1 MQLLLRSG
9 GQRMA
14 VDMERAGDQLVHVGE
29 YSYRPTQ
36 MARRVRR
43 LATQM
48 WGGDLA
54 PGILEQRLTFE
65 ALESGTTMGPWGD
78 SGSFSPTS
86 GSVVTLGRWDED
98 GSVGIALHELAH
110 EMHLRS
116 GGYDNSDGVL
126 REALSLLAERESGL
140 RRSFEREPYYT
151 ASNLVNQ
158 LCELSAFARQPF
170 AKRWG
175 ELVAL
180 TSDVGLADLVNF
192 YLDRSERLG
201 LGRWLKRYSENLE
214 LRDAL
219 LNHLAVVSL
228 RYSLNYRRHLIEQFV
243 RCPREI
249 TPEQLGYVLESI
261 TTLDRRYPNDDLGQ
275 IIDFCFAPHTRQRR
289 RMFAVGS

>member
-9 GQRMA
+9 VQHMA
-14 VDMERAGDQLVHVGE
+14 INMEQAGDQTVQVGE

-48 WGGDLA
+48 WGSDLA

-65 ALESGTTMGPWGD
+65 AFDGKMTVGSWGD
-78 SGSFSPTS
+78 SGSFSPAS
-86 GSVVTLGRWDED
+86 GSVVSLGRWDED

-116 GGYDNSDGVL
+116 GGYDHSDGVI
-126 REALSLLAERESGL
+126 REALSLLAEREAGL
-140 RRSFEREPYYT
+140 NRSFEREPYYT
-151 ASNLVNQ
+151 ASNLISQ
-158 LCELSAFARQPF
+158 LCELSTFDRQPF
-170 AKRWG
+170 AKRWAEIVG
-175 ELVAL
+175 L
-180 TSDVGLADLVNF
+180 TNDVGLSDLVNF

-214 LRDAL
+214 LRDGV
-219 LNHLAVVSL
+219 LNQIAAVSL
-228 RYSLNYRRHLIEQFV
+228 RYSLNYRRHLIEQVV

-249 TPEQLGYVLESI
+249 TPEQIAYVLESV
-261 TTLDRRYPNDDLGQ
+261 TTLDRRYPNDDLSQ

-289 RMFAVGS
+289 RLFAVGS